1 MAIKTNTGT
10 MSKAFFGT
18 SAVKKMYFGSSLV
31 FSASTPYYT
40 AGTENVDWIKGS
52 SVGTVTFGASY
63 MSVSTS
69 STQTAVDSYAVTNV
83 LVNLTNINTL
93 KIDWAGSIYQQIIA
107 GMYLCISTTKLGTYG
122 TYNARLSGGSG
133 LDSFARRTDSL
144 DVSGLT
150 GNYYLR
156 IHAQKS
162 SSSVVGSASLTIYNV
177 WGE

>member
-52 SVGTVTFGASY
+52 SGGTVTFNTSSMY
-63 MSVSTS
+63 VSTS

-107 GMYLCISTTKLGTYG
+107 GMYLCVSTTKLGTYG
-122 TYNARLSGGSG
+122 TYNARLYGGMA
-133 LDSFARRTDSL
+133 SFARRTDSL

>member
-18 SAVKKMYFGSSLV
+18 SAIKKMYFGSSLV
-31 FSASTPYYT
+31 FSASAPYYT

-52 SVGTVTFGASY
+52 SVGSVTFGASS

-69 STQTAVDSYAVTNV
+69 STKKAVDSYAVTNV
-83 LVNLTNINTL
+83 LVSLTNINTL
-93 KIDWAGSIYQQIIA
+93 KIDWAGSATQKIIA
-107 GMYLCISTTKLGTYG
+107 GMYLCVSTTKLGTYG
-122 TYNARLSGGSG
+122 TYNARLYGG
-133 LDSFARRTDSL
+133 DSFSPFVRRTDSL